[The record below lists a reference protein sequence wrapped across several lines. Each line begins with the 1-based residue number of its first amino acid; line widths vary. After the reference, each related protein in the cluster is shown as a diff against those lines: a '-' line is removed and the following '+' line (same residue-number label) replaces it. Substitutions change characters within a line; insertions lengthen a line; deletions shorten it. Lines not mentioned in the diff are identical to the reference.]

1 MKMPMSVVGSQRR
14 FAAAQ
19 QGVCMGGKPHRR
31 RVRVNPHA
39 RGNGRNSFG
48 ALDRNIAFEAGL
60 FSRAHGCLVNVIVA
74 PRLGRYHRLLEGL
87 VVRDLGGDTRL
98 NYDVS
103 GVRCSITAEL

>member
-1 MKMPMSVVGSQRR
+1 
-14 FAAAQ
+14 
-19 QGVCMGGKPHRR
+19 
-31 RVRVNPHA
+31 
-39 RGNGRNSFG
+39 
-48 ALDRNIAFEAGL
+48 
-60 FSRAHGCLVNVIVA
+60 VNVIVA